1 VGRHAKSADHY
12 RQATPL
18 KISVSLSYNIFEPLT
33 YQTSAAAESG
43 LKVGMR
49 VLVPLGNRIVSGWV
63 LNLDSPYK
71 GRLKNIIG
79 VIDDPFCPDEAF
91 LEFARQS
98 AAAYFAS
105 VGVVL
110 DHALPGSI
118 KNLQNL
124 YLELDGQVKK
134 FSACSWGQLEKMAAA
149 TALRFYFKKK
159 NIEQVAVATAT
170 GSSSIQQNRL
180 LLDSG
185 RGHDYKEI
193 SQAVLA
199 SGKSVILLVPD
210 NASARYWQTIWP
222 DLDIYN
228 SETRPAAKEKIWAQY
243 QQGKSGIVCG
253 GLAAILLPLTN
264 LGLLIVDRAASP
276 LYQRTFRSPF
286 KTDHLARIRAQANRI
301 PLLQG
306 AAAHSCSTYRQR
318 ENLAITDRRHDRG
331 ISSQVHILKGKDRG
345 IPTAVIELISQFF
358 LQKKKTLILV
368 NKIHPALN
376 LFCAKCGKIVSCP
389 GCGGILQVDESQ
401 QAACRRCSF
410 RQELLTACPRCQ
422 KNLTLLHD
430 ISLDSLAKAIER
442 NVGEKSVLTL
452 SAAELKNM
460 EQVLPAITS
469 SAIVIATAAA
479 LNPFFKEIF
488 AAVIYIKPE
497 SFFSM
502 DEFNSAEMI
511 YSTAAEI
518 METLISGG
526 ELHVFSVF
534 HFHYALQFL
543 LDEDKFF
550 ERELKYRQW
559 FLLPPFSN
567 VYQLEIRNNTLR
579 SLAGAMRD
587 LYAKYKTELQI
598 KKIYLASRLPLRGTY
613 RGVLELHAPAVK
625 IIQAGLP
632 HIKKSSLTLLAE

>member
-1 VGRHAKSADHY
+1 M
-12 RQATPL
+12 

-33 YQTSAAAESG
+33 YQTSAAAGAG

-98 AAAYFAS
+98 AVAYFAS

-110 DHALPGSI
+110 DHALPAG
-118 KNLQNL
+118 KRNLKKL
-124 YLELDGQVKK
+124 CLELDGQVKK
-134 FSACSWGQLEKMAAA
+134 ITDYSLGQLQKMAA
-149 TALRFYFKKK
+149 TETLRFFFK
-159 NIEQVAVATAT
+159 ERSVSPAAVLIDAASSAT
-170 GSSSIQQNRL
+170 SPNRL
-180 LLDSG
+180 ILDSG
-185 RGHDYKEI
+185 RGRDYQEI

-199 SGKSVILLVPD
+199 SGQSVLLLVPD
-210 NASARYWQTIWP
+210 NASARYWKTIWP
-222 DLDIYN
+222 ELDIYN
-228 SETRPAAKEKIWAQY
+228 SETRPAARENIWAQY
-243 QQGKSGIVCG
+243 QQGKKGMVCG
-253 GLAAILLPLTN
+253 GLSAVLLPLTN
-264 LGLLIVDRAASP
+264 LGLLIVDRATSP
-276 LYQRTFRSPF
+276 LYQRTFHSPY
-286 KTDHLARIRAQANRI
+286 KTDHLAGIRAQAGRI

-306 AAAHSCSTYRQR
+306 AAAHSCATYRQR

-331 ISSQVHILKGKDRG
+331 LSFQIHILKGKDRG
-345 IPTAVIELISQFF
+345 IPAALIELINQNF
-358 LQKKKTLILV
+358 LQKKKTLVLV
-368 NKIHPALN
+368 NKIQPARN
-376 LFCAKCGKIVSCP
+376 LFCAKCGKIVACP
-389 GCGGILQVDESQ
+389 SCGGILQVDESQ

-410 RQELLTACPRCQ
+410 RQEHLTACPRCQ

-430 ISLDSLAKAIER
+430 ISLESLARTIER
-442 NVGEKSVLTL
+442 TVSEKSVLTL
-452 SAAELKNM
+452 SAASLKDM
-460 EQVLPAITS
+460 EQIIPAVQAS
-469 SAIVIATAAA
+469 SIVIATPAA

-511 YSTAAEI
+511 YATAAEI
-518 METLISGG
+518 METLVPGG
-526 ELHVFSVF
+526 DLHVFSVF

-559 FLLPPFSN
+559 FMLPPFSN
-567 VYQLEIRNNTLR
+567 VYQLEIKNNTLR
-579 SLAGAMRD
+579 SLASTMRD
-587 LYAKYKTELQI
+587 LYEKYKIELQI
-598 KKIYLASRLPLRGTY
+598 KKIYLISRQPLRGTY
-613 RGVLELHAPAVK
+613 RGVLELHAPAEK
-625 IIQAGLP
+625 IITAGLQQ
-632 HIKKSSLTLLAE
+632 IKKSSLSLLAG